1 MPRHQELVS
10 SGQIVWVTFHPS
22 YSYEDFVE
30 GFRPAATEH
39 GIMYVPRPG
48 PFRIACNNVTL
59 SAPPSQVFYV
69 GQQIESST
77 GQKYEVIAASND
89 SVILKNTKA
98 GKGANLHTPVSLLVV
113 ERLRD
118 LGYHPGDLSLPATK
132 NVEQMAIVEKV
143 GFDKQTL
150 FGMTGPLRAVWE
162 FVESAIPLSD
172 QRRSVI
178 LVIDEINRADLSRVF
193 GDLITLL
200 EPDKRLTAPE
210 ERRVILPYSQT
221 LFGVPKELHII
232 GTMNTSDRSLSVMD
246 LALRRRFEF
255 IEVPPDPARCASP
268 YGGAELSA
276 VPEKLERGV
285 DRSYVEG
292 EADRPCIFG
301 KRQTGANENINRL
314 W

>member
-69 GQQIESST
+69 GQQIKSST

-268 YGGAELSA
+268 
-276 VPEKLERGV
+276 
-285 DRSYVEG
+285 
-292 EADRPCIFG
+292 
-301 KRQTGANENINRL
+301 
-314 W
+314 